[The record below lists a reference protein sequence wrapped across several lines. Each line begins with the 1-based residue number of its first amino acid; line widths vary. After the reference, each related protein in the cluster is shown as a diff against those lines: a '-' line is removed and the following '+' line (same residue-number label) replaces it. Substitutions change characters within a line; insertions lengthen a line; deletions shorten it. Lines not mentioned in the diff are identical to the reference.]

1 MMRIRFAGARRQAG
15 MSVPIMMIM
24 LGVMLVSSVYL
35 LRSSNSTTLTTAN
48 LAYETSLAK
57 AADLGIHQAYAWL
70 AATPRSALWNDVL
83 AAGYRATTN
92 PAPGKGPADKEYWYG
107 SAKLVD
113 NAGNQVEYVIHR
125 LCTFAGPFDQSQPV
139 NSCALTAAK
148 QHTDGRVGVGDS
160 LSSDAPAYQ
169 GQPQISYVITA
180 RISGPRGGNVMN
192 QAVVMMGP

>member
-1 MMRIRFAGARRQAG
+1 MRTSFASRRRQGG
-15 MSVPIMMIM
+15 MSVPIMLIM
-24 LGVMLVSSVYL
+24 LGVMMVSAVYL

-48 LAYETSLAK
+48 LAYETALAK

-70 AATPRSALWNDVL
+70 AATPRSALWNDVQE
-83 AAGYRATTN
+83 AGYRATTN
-92 PAPGKGPADKEYWYG
+92 PAPGKGPSDKEYWLG
-107 SAKLVD
+107 SAKLED
-113 NAGNQVEYVIHR
+113 SAGNQVEYVIHR
-125 LCTFAGPFDQSQPV
+125 LCTFAGPFDQSAPA

-148 QHTDGRVGVGDS
+148 QDTSGRAGVGDS

-180 RISGPRGGNVMN
+180 RISGARGGNVMN

>member
-1 MMRIRFAGARRQAG
+1 MRTPFAPLRRQRG
-15 MSVPIMMIM
+15 ISVPIMLIM

-35 LRSSNSTTLTTAN
+35 LRSSNSNTLTAAN

-70 AATPRSALWNDVL
+70 AATPRSTLWNDVQ

-92 PAPGKGPADKEYWYG
+92 PAPGKGPTDKEYWAG

-113 NAGNQVEYVIHR
+113 GAGNEVEYVIHR
-125 LCTFAGPFDQSQPV
+125 LCTFAGPFDQSSPA
-139 NSCALTAAK
+139 NSCALTSAK
-148 QHTDGRVGVGDS
+148 QDTDGRAGVGDS
-160 LSSDAPAYQ
+160 LSSDAPTYQ
-169 GQPQISYVITA
+169 KPPQLSYVITA
-180 RISGPRGGNVMN
+180 RISGARGGNVMN